1 MFVQALQFRGER
13 AEASNHTTSRCT
25 IPALCKLS
33 RVPSSFLAA
42 DMHAGKESFLEKETE
57 HKAPSRGRQGRG
69 GHRRYLCTA
78 SSLPVI
84 SLDET
89 CPARP
94 GQAHVACGFHSPPHS
109 PDATYK
115 GYKHLLFVLSASHH
129 IQINVINNKDC
140 YHLISW
146 IHVHSEGTFPETT
159 YCFSLFS
166 LSSVSSLKFNVS
178 ATVCHGVDPI
188 HWPREISTTVSITH
202 TPPVNS

>member
-57 HKAPSRGRQGRG
+57 RMAPSRGRQGRA
-69 GHRRYLCTA
+69 GHRHYLCTA
-78 SSLPVI
+78 SSSPVI

-109 PDATYK
+109 PDAMTFK
-115 GYKHLLFVLSASHH
+115 ATSLLSWRSWA
-129 IQINVINNKDC
+129 IQTVDPPPKPSLYSTKYLPFN
-140 YHLISW
+140 
-146 IHVHSEGTFPETT
+146 TFPMQM
-159 YCFSLFS
+159 
-166 LSSVSSLKFNVS
+166 
-178 ATVCHGVDPI
+178 G
-188 HWPREISTTVSITH
+188 
-202 TPPVNS
+202 